1 MEELKFL
8 TVFLTALVDSINPC
22 AIGVLVILI
31 TTILSLYEDRKKLI
45 KVGFI
50 YIAAVYISY
59 FLAGI
64 GLLYFISKLQIAD
77 KLGVFV
83 GALIILLGLV
93 EIKDFF
99 WYGKG
104 FSLKI
109 PGSKME
115 KIKKRIEKI
124 TIPGAIILGFI
135 VSAVELPCTGGP
147 YLAIT
152 TMLAKDIS
160 LRAVYYLLFYNFIF
174 VLPLIVIIILAYLGG
189 SIVKISNWKQGKKAL
204 MRLFTGI
211 FMIGLGIILI
221 LYSRGM
227 L

>member
-1 MEELKFL
+1 MEDLRFL
-8 TVFLTALVDSINPC
+8 TVFLTALVDSVNPC

-45 KVGFI
+45 RVGLI
-50 YIAAVYISY
+50 YIAAVYVSY
-59 FLAGI
+59 FLAGV
-64 GLLYFISKLQIAD
+64 GLLYFIHKLQIAD

-109 PGSKME
+109 PESKME
-115 KIKKRIEKI
+115 KIKKHIEKI
-124 TIPGAIILGFI
+124 TIPGAIVLGFF

-152 TMLAKDIS
+152 TMLAREIDFRTIC
-160 LRAVYYLLFYNFIF
+160 YLLFYNFIF
-174 VLPLIVIIILAYLGG
+174 VLPLIVIIVLAYLGG
-189 SIVKISNWKQGKKAL
+189 SIVKISEWKQEKKAL

-211 FMIGLGIILI
+211 FMIGLGVVLFY
-221 LYSRGM
+221 YS
-227 L
+227 LA